1 MSAQGAEMT
10 APVLDARLSAAA
22 SYVRRGGVCAD
33 IGCDHG
39 KLCAYLAASGTCK
52 GVIACDVK
60 AAPLERARQTLE
72 RAGVLHL
79 AQLRL
84 GDGLSVLTPGE
95 ADSIVIAGMS
105 GVTICMILQAAPQFW
120 QSGTRFVFV
129 PATKHSVLRGFL
141 AESGFEILEETPCV
155 AAGKCYTVMAAEY
168 TGVCRNPGLL
178 ERARGKAAQKQTP
191 EAAIYLEHVAHLC
204 EKYARGVSM
213 EQRPTFLA
221 LAQQIRQEAQQCR
234 Q

>member
-1 MSAQGAEMT
+1 M
-10 APVLDARLSAAA
+10 
-22 SYVRRGGVCAD
+22 
-33 IGCDHG
+33 
-39 KLCAYLAASGTCK
+39 
-52 GVIACDVK
+52 IACDVRQ
-60 AAPLERARQTLE
+60 APLERARQTLE

-105 GVTICMILQAAPQFW
+105 GVTIGQILQAAPQFW

-141 AESGFEILEETPCV
+141 AENGFELLEETPCV
-155 AAGKCYTVMAAEY
+155 AAGKCYTVMAAQY
-168 TGVCRNPGLL
+168 TGVRWNPSLL

-191 EAAIYLEHVAHLC
+191 EAAVYLEHVAHLC
-204 EKYARGVSM
+204 EKYARGVSP
-213 EQRPTFLA
+213 EERPTFLT